1 MMRTLSTWFIFAVA
15 ATALMAGC
23 GGKSTTT
30 SSTPASSTPTS
41 TSSSSTSTAHPPTG
55 GVSAGSSGATS
66 GPGTPAQQKV
76 AGKHAVASCKSAIQ
90 AQTSIPASAKGK
102 LEAICGKAAAGS
114 REALEK
120 VAHEECV
127 ALVSATPLP
136 NEAAKQ
142 RALAICKAP
151 A

>member
-1 MMRTLSTWFIFAVA
+1 MMRTLSTWFIFAAA

-23 GGKSTTT
+23 GGKSTST
-30 SSTPASSTPTS
+30 SSTGGSSSSTS
-41 TSSSSTSTAHPPTG
+41 TPSSSTSTAHAPTG
-55 GVSAGSSGATS
+55 SVSPGPSGTSAT
-66 GPGTPAQQKV
+66 GTIAQQQH
-76 AGKHAVASCKSAIQ
+76 AIGKHAVASCKSAIQ
-90 AQTSIPASAKGK
+90 AQTSIPASAKAK
-102 LEAICGKAAAGS
+102 LEAICGKAATGS
-114 REALEK
+114 KEALEA

-136 NEAAKQ
+136 NAAAKQ